1 MASDLQN
8 VLQRI
13 ANKGDV
19 LLEKYRVLVEEKKS
33 LEEEISALRSEK
45 ADMQLMLQKLRQE
58 NEYLRLARTM
68 AATPQQLEQNKVRI
82 AKMVRDIDKCISQ
95 LTD

>member
-13 ANKGDV
+13 ANKSDV
-19 LLEKYRVLVEEKKS
+19 LLEKYRVLVDEKKS

>member
-13 ANKGDV
+13 ANKSDV

>member
-19 LLEKYRVLVEEKKS
+19 LLEKYRVLVDEKKS